1 MEILGNIT
9 LNISL
14 VIYLVC
20 FVPQII
26 HNQIKHKTSEISL
39 VTHYLMITANTMDLI
54 YAVGL
59 DMPWQ
64 YILVDVTLLFFL
76 IIQQFQLLNDKTCF
90 KIFAQTTQVMTFI
103 TAMVLLAFFE
113 ILSNKQLLL
122 LGSISAVIY
131 NLYWLPQIIKNFR
144 NKNAEGFS
152 VVYLSILLFT
162 TVCDVVSGITLSW
175 PIPSVLCSVA
185 LIFLIAIQICQF
197 LIYKRGYSSKLQSRG
212 ES

>member
-14 VIYLVC
+14 VIYLIC

-26 HNQIKHKTSEISL
+26 HNQLKHKTSEISL
-39 VTHYLMITANTMDLI
+39 VTHYLMITANAMDLI

-64 YILVDVTLLFFL
+64 YILVDVTLLSFL
-76 IIQQFQLLNDKTCF
+76 IIQQFQILNDRRCF
-90 KIFAQTTQVMTFI
+90 KIFAQTTQVLTFI
-103 TAMVLLAFFE
+103 VAMVLLSFFE
-113 ILSNKQLLL
+113 ILSNAQLLL

-131 NLYWLPQIIKNFR
+131 NLYWFPQIFKNFK

-152 VVYLSILLFT
+152 IIYLSILLFT
-162 TVCDVVSGITLSW
+162 TVCDVVSAITLAW
-175 PIPSVLCSVA
+175 PIPSVICSIV
-185 LIFLIAIQICQF
+185 LIFLISVQICQF
-197 LIYKRGYSSKLQSRG
+197 LIYKRDCGFKP
-212 ES
+212 